1 MTDLFD
7 LSADTSIVKVPAR
20 KEWIN
25 KSLAD
30 INFRGRYNVNVIAI
44 EEKSGVNGAPDPVK
58 PIKKNE
64 NLVLIGKKE
73 DLVKFRK

>member
-25 KSLAD
+25 KSLVD
-30 INFRGRYNVNVIAI
+30 I
-44 EEKSGVNGAPDPVK
+44 
-58 PIKKNE
+58 
-64 NLVLIGKKE
+64 
-73 DLVKFRK
+73 KFPWKI